1 MAAHRKSDRR
11 RVCLCAVG
19 LRKYVEDLSV
29 TSGVKKNAAGWF
41 IKLSG
46 VIGKGLRHS
55 KLIGQDSGGR
65 LPPEAAKAW

>member
-11 RVCLCAVG
+11 RVCPCAVG